1 MKMRIDGENCTGHGR
16 CARFAPNVFR
26 LDDDGYN
33 VDRGSV
39 IEVPAGEEE
48 SAKMGM
54 LSCPEKAITI
64 AEE

>member
-33 VDRGSV
+33 VDRESV